1 MSSSLVSPFK
11 SAIEES
17 TERLVQLSSEGK
29 KIFGYFCTCTPIEI
43 IHASGFIPIR
53 ITGEAGP
60 VEKAYKLI
68 PDFICPF
75 LKRSM
80 EKVLNGEYQY
90 LSGIIQGYTCD
101 AACGV
106 VNIWE
111 SNTTGDLFEILPLPY
126 NDNSGARKFFHSVI
140 RILIQK
146 LNNQGGNF
154 SNESL
159 EKTMKL
165 YGDIRKNLI
174 DIYNLRYKGQ
184 LPISSGELWYIIQA
198 GFVTRPE
205 EYLRLLENFQEE
217 IKDKTSLYNK
227 GIPVLISGSLVE
239 SGKLFEFL
247 ETCGA
252 KIVADDLCTGIRS
265 FYPAEGEGKDPLE
278 RLINRLQKKFLCPTR
293 ARAEERLSEILKLV
307 SVSDAKGVVF
317 IVQKFCTPHL
327 SDYPFLSKEMK
338 NHGIQSLLIEMDEN
352 WKAEAQLRT
361 RIEGFLEMLE

>member
-1 MSSSLVSPFK
+1 MISSLVKPFE
-11 SAIEES
+11 SAIAES
-17 TERLVQLSSEGK
+17 TVKLRKLSSEGK
-29 KIFGYFCTCTPIEI
+29 KIFGYFCTCTPIEL
-43 IHASGFIPIR
+43 IHASGFVPVR
-53 ITGEAGP
+53 ITGDAGS
-60 VEKAYKLI
+60 VEKAYNLI

-75 LKRSM
+75 MKRSM

-111 SNTTGDLFEILPLPY
+111 KNITGDLFEILPLPY
-126 NDNSGARKFFHSVI
+126 NDSSGARDFFHSVI
-140 RILIQK
+140 RSLIRK
-146 LNNQGGNF
+146 LDNQGGNY
-154 SNESL
+154 SDENMEMTL
-159 EKTMKL
+159 QL
-165 YGDIRKNLI
+165 YGNIRKILMN
-174 DIYNLRYKGQ
+174 IYDLRYRDQ
-184 LPISSGELWYIIQA
+184 LPISPRELWYIIQA
-198 GFVTRPE
+198 GFVTQPE
-205 EYLRLLENFQEE
+205 EYLHLLENFQAE
-217 IKDKTSLYNK
+217 IKGKTSRKNK
-227 GIPVLISGSLVE
+227 GIPILISGSLVE
-239 SGKLFEFL
+239 SGNLFDFM

-278 RLINRLQKKFLCPTR
+278 RLIDRLQRKFPCPTR
-293 ARAEERLSEILKLV
+293 ARAEERLAEILKLV
-307 SVSDAKGVVF
+307 SFSGAKGVVF
-317 IVQKFCTPHL
+317 MLQKFCTPHL